1 MKRFCIF
8 GAMRRILLV
17 LALFAVSVALRA
29 QVHGRWEV
37 SAGVVYPMFSVEG
50 YGNIP
55 FGSLAVSYGRVRDSS
70 PFALW
75 FEGALTAAPRKVLLQ
90 QTDSSFE
97 SCRTISL
104 CLVPEFSLWAG
115 DRMDV
120 FVGSGIGVA
129 HRSTFYCEFDPGNVL
144 GVCVNPCAGVV
155 LRDRIKVTLEA
166 RLTTRLYNTV
176 GVRIGY
182 CF

>member
-1 MKRFCIF
+1 
-8 GAMRRILLV
+8 MRRICCLTAFLLF
-17 LALFAVSVALRA
+17 FAGSLEARNGKSSGRFQVSV
-29 QVHGRWEV
+29 GP
-37 SAGVVYPMFSVEG
+37 VYPLAVVEG
-50 YGNIP
+50 YGN
-55 FGSLAVSYGRVRDSS
+55 F
-70 PFALW
+70 PFACLA
-75 FEGALTAAPRKVLLQ
+75 FSYDRQIGDGGFRLGLEGALTAAPRKVLLQ

-129 HRSTFYCEFDPGNVL
+129 HRSTFYREFDPGNVL
-144 GVCVNPCAGVV
+144 GVCVNPCVGVV